1 MNQPS
6 HRYQDLISL
15 FNQCF
20 EQEFQT
26 RLVKGGDEPIYLPT
40 TAERPFNE
48 LHFAHGF
55 FASALHE
62 CAHWLI
68 AGEERRKRVDFG
80 YWYRPDGRSAKEQ
93 ALFEKVEIKPQALE
107 WIFSVA
113 ANHTFNISADN
124 LSADIGASEE
134 FVQSVE
140 KQAQTWC
147 LSPMPERAALLV
159 EGLSKIFGT
168 SPLELAHYQM
178 TISVNTKA
186 LD

>member
-1 MNQPS
+1 MSQPS

-20 EQEFQT
+20 EQEFKT

-107 WIFSVA
+107 WILAQA
-113 ANHTFNISADN
+113 AGFPFRVSADN
-124 LSADIGASEE
+124 LSGEPQDSGPFKRAIWTQ
-134 FVQSVE
+134 V
-140 KQAQTWC
+140 KHYIAQGI
-147 LSPMPERAALLV
+147 PPRATRFREALCGFYEIDPQLN
-159 EGLSKIFGT
+159 LQLFDFDS
-168 SPLELAHYQM
+168 L
-178 TISVNTKA
+178 
-186 LD
+186 